1 MGWFKKDKK
10 EEVGLPDLPEEEDY
24 SLPELP
30 EFPNKN
36 KTKNPYL
43 KDKDM
48 NQEQIKKEVS
58 SNFQKSNIPNPPSN
72 FQKSKFSNEMS
83 HQDSFQKSNIPNPPS
98 NFQKSKFSNEMSHQ
112 DSFQKSNFP
121 PLNQENKRLESHF
134 QNKTKEMPFIEK
146 KSVSKSYSKEAK
158 PVYIRLDK
166 FNETLKTFE
175 DIKYKIKEI
184 ENLLQK
190 TKEIKTKEEQ
200 ELAEWEREIQII
212 KTRIDGI
219 DKNIFDRIE

>member
-58 SNFQKSNIPNPPSN
+58 SN
-72 FQKSKFSNEMS
+72 
-83 HQDSFQKSNIPNPPS
+83 FQKSNIPNPPS